1 MLREPGRSPAHRST
15 SAALFALHRLLAIMS
30 TPAAATAETPV
41 EGSKG
46 KSKFVLILVAVLA
59 LLAGGGGGAA
69 WFFHQK
75 AASAD
80 TKDGAEAKSAK
91 KESGKPPV
99 FSTLDNFTVNLAGG
113 DHVMQLGIVL
123 QVKDEETAEKIKT
136 FLPQI
141 RNGILMLLSA
151 KTAEELQTAEGKK
164 KLIEEILNDTREP
177 LHEDGENVQ
186 AILLGSMLIQ

>member
-1 MLREPGRSPAHRST
+1 
-15 SAALFALHRLLAIMS
+15 MS
-30 TPAAATAETPV
+30 TAAAATAEIPV

-46 KSKFVLILVAVLA
+46 KSKFVLILVTVLA

-75 AASAD
+75 AATAD
-80 TKDGAEAKSAK
+80 TKEGGADAKAAK

-113 DHVMQLGIVL
+113 DHVMQLGVVL
-123 QVKDEETAEKIKT
+123 QLKDEETAEKVKT

-141 RNGILMLLSA
+141 RNGILMLLSS

-164 KLIEEILNDTREP
+164 KLIEEILTDTREP

>member
-1 MLREPGRSPAHRST
+1 
-15 SAALFALHRLLAIMS
+15 MS
-30 TPAAATAETPV
+30 TTAAAAADVPV
-41 EGSKG
+41 EASKG

-80 TKDGAEAKSAK
+80 AKDGAEPKAAK

-99 FSTLDNFTVNLAGG
+99 FSTLDNFTVNLAGA

-123 QVKDEETAEKIKT
+123 QLKDEETAEKVKV

-141 RNGILMLLSA
+141 RNGILLTLSA
-151 KTAEELQTAEGKK
+151 KTAEELQTSEGKK
-164 KLIEEILNDTREP
+164 KLIEEVLKDTREP
-177 LHEDGENVQ
+177 LHEEGENVQ